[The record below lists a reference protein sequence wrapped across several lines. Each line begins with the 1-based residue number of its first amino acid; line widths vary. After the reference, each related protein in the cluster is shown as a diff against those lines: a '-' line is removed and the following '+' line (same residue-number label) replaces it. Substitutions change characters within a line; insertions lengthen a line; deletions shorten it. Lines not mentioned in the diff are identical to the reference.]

1 MKHLTPTAHLALV
14 AGAVALP
21 ANAAVIQTNAFTEN
35 TATAYDANARN
46 DDLINQGASS
56 LSSFTSS
63 EIGTWPVSG
72 TNDGSASAGDVTGD
86 YAYWDGRTSVT
97 LTYEL
102 TGSATGYDIDSI
114 NTIYGWAE
122 GRRHAAQYY
131 SVYVATLAN
140 STYELLHTVDYD
152 PSDTEQIEVSSQ
164 VTLTDTTGTLATG
177 VTGIRFI
184 AIDDAGG
191 LYNEVG
197 VIHEI
202 DVFGTPTV
210 PEPTS
215 MALLATSGLLIL
227 RRRRG

>member
-1 MKHLTPTAHLALV
+1 MKQLTPTAHLAL
-14 AGAVALP
+14 AACAVALP
-21 ANAAVIQTNAFTEN
+21 SNAAVIQTNAFTEN

-46 DDLINQGASS
+46 DDLINEGASS
-56 LSSFTSS
+56 LASFTASDP
-63 EIGTWPVSG
+63 GTWPASG
-72 TNDGSASAGDVTGD
+72 TNDGSASAGEVTGD
-86 YAYWDGRTSVT
+86 YAYWDIPASVT

-102 TGSATGYDIDSI
+102 TGSATGYDITSL

-122 GRRHAAQYY
+122 GRRHAAQNY

-140 STYELLHTVDYD
+140 PNYELLHTVDYD
-152 PSDTEQIEVSSQ
+152 PSDTAQIEVSSQ

-184 AIDDAGG
+184 AIDDADG
-191 LYNEVG
+191 LYTEVG

-215 MALLATSGLLIL
+215 MALLATGGLLIL